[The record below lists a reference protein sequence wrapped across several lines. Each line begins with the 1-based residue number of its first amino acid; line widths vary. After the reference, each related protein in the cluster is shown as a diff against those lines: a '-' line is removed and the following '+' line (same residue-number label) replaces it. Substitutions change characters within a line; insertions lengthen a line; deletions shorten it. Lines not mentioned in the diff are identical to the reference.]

1 MIRRHGGEAHHLHI
15 SAITMGRHDGLVT
28 PHPTSQGE
36 ADSRGLEG
44 RGARLQLRAGRT
56 ASTRLQRALH
66 PLPAVSPLAELFA
79 VLSST
84 LGFKQDTA
92 GSWSKCDRHAQK
104 SCRAR
109 VRVRV
114 RVKVRVRVL
123 RVGRSVASASH

>member
-1 MIRRHGGEAHHLHI
+1 MCSR
-15 SAITMGRHDGLVT
+15 SCCCGRKSKPLGVV
-28 PHPTSQGE
+28 QGE

-66 PLPAVSPLAELFA
+66 PLPPVSPLAELFA

-92 GSWSKCDRHAQK
+92 GNWSK
-104 SCRAR
+104 
-109 VRVRV
+109 
-114 RVKVRVRVL
+114 
-123 RVGRSVASASH
+123 

>member
-1 MIRRHGGEAHHLHI
+1 MLRTVGHNSVGGKRPWRRRPVSVRAE
-15 SAITMGRHDGLVT
+15 
-28 PHPTSQGE
+28 QGE

-66 PLPAVSPLAELFA
+66 PLPPVSPLAELFA

-92 GSWSKCDRHAQK
+92 SNWSK
-104 SCRAR
+104 
-109 VRVRV
+109 
-114 RVKVRVRVL
+114 
-123 RVGRSVASASH
+123 

>member
-1 MIRRHGGEAHHLHI
+1 MVSSRLTCTA
-15 SAITMGRHDGLVT
+15 
-28 PHPTSQGE
+28 QGE

-92 GSWSKCDRHAQK
+92 GSWSKCVSTWLK
-104 SCRAR
+104 S
-109 VRVRV
+109 
-114 RVKVRVRVL
+114 
-123 RVGRSVASASH
+123 